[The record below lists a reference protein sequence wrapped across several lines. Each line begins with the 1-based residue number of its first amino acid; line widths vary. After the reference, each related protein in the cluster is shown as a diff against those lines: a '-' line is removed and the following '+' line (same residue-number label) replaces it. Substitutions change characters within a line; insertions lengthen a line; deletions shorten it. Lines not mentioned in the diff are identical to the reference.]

1 MSSNKYNTVTY
12 RDAST
17 NTCKQD
23 FYNCNNS
30 KNKGYNS
37 NQSSSTRFTMGN
49 LVDKV
54 VSHEYAKQTKQ
65 KEYTNWLK
73 SDAGASW
80 QSRHHTKQW

>member
-1 MSSNKYNTVTY
+1 MSNKYTTVTY

-23 FYNCNNS
+23 FNNN
-30 KNKGYNS
+30 KNINAHT
-37 NQSSSTRFTMGN
+37 TRFTMGN

-54 VSHEYAKQTKQ
+54 VNHEYAKQTKQ

>member
-1 MSSNKYNTVTY
+1 MSNKYNTVTY

-17 NTCKQD
+17 NTCKHD
-23 FYNCNNS
+23 FNNNNS
-30 KNKGYNS
+30 NNKNNYHNNS
-37 NQSSSTRFTMGN
+37 QSTKFTMGN

-54 VSHEYAKQTKQ
+54 VNHEYAKQTKQ

-73 SDAGASW
+73 SDAGSSW